1 MAERIGFQEKLRG
14 ILDLAKGQG
23 DALSVEEAE
32 KFFEEEALS
41 GEQMGL
47 VYQYLTEQGVK
58 VQGYTPAGGRI
69 KEPKAERGALSQ
81 AEQKYLD
88 AYLTEIER
96 LKETGDHRLAGH
108 LMLVVEEAKKIE
120 RSEVYLEDLVQE
132 GNMRLIAMQGGG
144 RDRTQE
150 ELLKGVRQA
159 MEALVRSSSQVRQG
173 DRQMVRKVSQL
184 KKAVR
189 EMEEEEGRKVTL
201 EEAAVRLGITAK
213 EAEAIWKLTGE
224 GEE

>member
-1 MAERIGFQEKLRG
+1 
-14 ILDLAKGQG
+14 
-23 DALSVEEAE
+23 
-32 KFFEEEALS
+32 
-41 GEQMGL
+41 
-47 VYQYLTEQGVK
+47 
-58 VQGYTPAGGRI
+58 
-69 KEPKAERGALSQ
+69 
-81 AEQKYLD
+81 
-88 AYLTEIER
+88 
-96 LKETGDHRLAGH
+96 
-108 LMLVVEEAKKIE
+108 
-120 RSEVYLEDLVQE
+120 
-132 GNMRLIAMQGGG
+132 MRLIAMQGDG

-184 KKAVR
+184 KKAVH